1 MSELMNFFHH
11 GAMNIYS
18 GAKSWQHAIDLSMD
32 SLLANNCVTKNY
44 IASIKQTTVDIGPY
58 YLLAPHIA
66 MPHARPECGALK
78 TSLSL
83 TLLRKGVSFDADSP
97 PVNLLIGLAAADADS
112 HIAAIQALSEML
124 CEDDV
129 INELLHAKDIEE
141 LTNIIQ
147 RY

>member
-1 MSELMNFFHH
+1 MSELISFFHQD
-11 GAMNIYS
+11 AISIYS
-18 GAKSWQHAIDLSMD
+18 GAKSWQHAIDLSMEN
-32 SLLANNCVTKNY
+32 LLENNWVTENY
-44 IASIKQTTVDIGPY
+44 IASIKQTTLDIGSY

-78 TSLSL
+78 TALSL
-83 TLLRKGVSFDADSP
+83 TLLREGVSFDADSP
-97 PVNLLIGLAAADADS
+97 PVNLLIGLAAVDADS

-129 INELLHAKDIEE
+129 VNELLHAENIEA
-141 LTNIIQ
+141 LTNIIR